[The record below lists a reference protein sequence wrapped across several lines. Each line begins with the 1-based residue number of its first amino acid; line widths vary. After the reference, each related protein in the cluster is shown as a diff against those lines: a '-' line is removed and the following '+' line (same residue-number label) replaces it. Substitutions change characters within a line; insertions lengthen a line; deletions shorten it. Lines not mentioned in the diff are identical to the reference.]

1 MRASKTIG
9 TANVAPCVLSVFP
22 YALYIL
28 LIFQKLGRYL
38 LFFAKI
44 CYNTIKPFN
53 NRRTMG
59 FNRMITIKDYAAR
72 RNKSVQAVHQQLK
85 RKNNAAALEGHI
97 HVCKINNRN
106 VKCLDEAAVEILDA
120 SSSSTPSVVIQ
131 TDNSAIIEHLREER
145 EQLLLKIAVQ
155 ADKIAELAEWKSE
168 NAVRLAEA
176 DQQKLLAAD
185 LKTENEKLQSELEKY
200 EKTVFGLY
208 KKRG

>member
-22 YALYIL
+22 YALYIF
-28 LIFQKLGRYL
+28 LIFQESGRYL
-38 LFFAKI
+38 LFLQKI
-44 CYNTIKPFN
+44 CYNVVKPFN

-59 FNRMITIKDYAAR
+59 FNRMITIKDYADS

-85 RKNNAAALEGHI
+85 RKNNAAALKGHI
-97 HVCKINNRN
+97 HVCKINNRK

-131 TDNSAIIEHLREER
+131 SDNAAIIEQLREER

-155 ADKIAELAEWKSE
+155 ADRIAELAEWKSE

-176 DQQKLLAAD
+176 DQQKLLAED
-185 LKTENEKLQSELEKY
+185 LKSELKKY